1 MWTEGGGRGG
11 KRGILLDI
19 VDRYWDEIIG
29 DFRKYFG
36 GLDAGEW
43 LRVRLFPH
51 SEEEVSRYTWGD
63 FLRLVVYCTNEHGSA
78 LFDSSL
84 GDKDVIDELYRT
96 ALEEQSKKLKPKD
109 EGEYHPSRRGYTREV
124 EATLEVAD
132 NVIALRA
139 EMGKWKGSSTRFTP
153 KPLFP
158 AEAVQNRLK
167 NRNRAIRDDRVAAAQ
182 ARWSKRQ

>member
-1 MWTEGGGRGG
+1 MWAKGGDRRG

-19 VDRYWDEIIG
+19 VDRYWSEIVG
-29 DFRKYFG
+29 DFRKYLC
-36 GLDAGEW
+36 GLDANEW
-43 LRVRLFPH
+43 FRVRLYPH
-51 SEEEVSRYTWGD
+51 SQEEVSRYTWGD
-63 FLRLVVYCTNEHGSA
+63 FLRFVVYCTNEAGSA
-78 LFDSSL
+78 LYDATL
-84 GDKDVIDELYRT
+84 GDQDVIDELYNA

-158 AEAVQNRLK
+158 AEAVQDRLRS
-167 NRNRAIRDDRVAAAQ
+167 RNRAIRDDRVAAAQ
-182 ARWSKRQ
+182 ARWRKKQ